1 MKLNDIAT
9 IRTGLVLSR
18 KKAALDDLEQYH
30 YKQITLKSFSNSVT
44 LQTYYFDDFISIE
57 TIDKKYLSQAGD
69 IIVRLREPNTAVYID
84 EESAGLVVPSL
95 FAIVRV
101 SESTLNNTFLAHYLN
116 SMEVKK
122 VLERERKGTTI
133 PMIKT
138 KDLGELTL
146 HLPPLNV
153 QQNIVDLMALS
164 EKEITLL
171 ESLKEEKQRYSQAI
185 LNNIIQQE
193 GAGTSVPY
201 TDGIEIPAPFN
212 KGKD

>member
-30 YKQITLKSFSNSVT
+30 YKQITLKSFSNSIT
-44 LQTYYFDDFISIE
+44 LQSNYFDNFISIE
-57 TIDKKYLSQAGD
+57 KIDEKYLSQIGD

-101 SESTLNNTFLAHYLN
+101 NESTVNNTFLAYYLN

-122 VLERERKGTTI
+122 VLERELKGTTI

-138 KDLGELTL
+138 KDLGELIL
-146 HLPPLNV
+146 YLPPLNV
-153 QQNIVDLMALS
+153 QQSFVHFMKLS
-164 EKEITLL
+164 EEEIRLL
-171 ESLKEEKQRYSQAI
+171 EKLKEENTHYTQAV
-185 LNNIIQQE
+185 LNTIIQQQ
-193 GAGTSVPY
+193 GVGTSVPY
-201 TDGIEIPAPFN
+201 TDGIEIPTPSN
-212 KGKD
+212 KGKY

>member
-18 KKAALDDLEQYH
+18 KKAALDDPEQYH
-30 YKQITLKSFSNSVT
+30 YKQITLKSFSHSVT
-44 LQTYYFDDFISIE
+44 LQTDYFDDFISNKK
-57 TIDKKYLSQAGD
+57 IDEKYLSQVGD

-101 SESTLNNTFLAHYLN
+101 NESTVNNTFLAYYLN

-122 VLERERKGTTI
+122 VLERELKGTTI

-153 QQNIVDLMALS
+153 QQNIVHFMKLS
-164 EKEITLL
+164 EEEIILL
-171 ESLKEEKQRYSQAI
+171 EKLKEEKTHYTQAV
-185 LNNIIQQE
+185 LNTIIQQ
-193 GAGTSVPY
+193 GVGISIPSVSGTEV
-201 TDGIEIPAPFN
+201 PAPFI
-212 KGKD
+212 KGKY

>member
-1 MKLNDIAT
+1 MI
-9 IRTGLVLSR
+9 LSPSKR
-18 KKAALDDLEQYH
+18 SMRL
-30 YKQITLKSFSNSVT
+30 ISVGV
-44 LQTYYFDDFISIE
+44 
-57 TIDKKYLSQAGD
+57 GD

-101 SESTLNNTFLAHYLN
+101 NESTVNNTFLAYYLN

-122 VLERERKGTTI
+122 VLERELKGTTI

-153 QQNIVDLMALS
+153 QQNIVHFMKLS
-164 EKEITLL
+164 EEEIILL
-171 ESLKEEKQRYSQAI
+171 EKLKEEKTHYTQAV
-185 LNNIIQQE
+185 LNTIIQQ
-193 GAGTSVPY
+193 GVGISIPSVSGTEV
-201 TDGIEIPAPFN
+201 PAPFI
-212 KGKD
+212 KGKH